1 MEFDVTIDRDKY
13 IGGSDIPA
21 IMGISP
27 FTSRWELLLEKA
39 GLKERDFSGNK
50 YTEYGHII
58 EPKIREYINSIHDT
72 NFEPNQVIDGDLR
85 FHTDGFDTNT
95 VLEIKST
102 SQIHKTVDEYKI
114 YLVQLVKYMEKNKA
128 AYGILAV
135 YHRPEDF
142 SEEFDP
148 DRLQIFYIEAE
159 NHTDLLADVN
169 REIDRF
175 RSDLARLK
183 ENPLLTEE
191 DFQPKEVVKL
201 SQEVELLER
210 KMVAYKDFEAE
221 YKRMKQALFEAMEKH
236 NVKSWETFN
245 GTKITR
251 VDGTEASVKTVTEF
265 DTEAFAESHPRLF
278 KKFCIEVK
286 KTTNGKTGFVR
297 ITLPK
302 G

>member
-1 MEFDVTIDRDKY
+1 MI
-13 IGGSDIPA
+13 
-21 IMGISP
+21 
-27 FTSRWELLLEKA
+27 
-39 GLKERDFSGNK
+39 FSGNK

-72 NFEPNQVIDGDLR
+72 KFEPNQVIDGDLR
-85 FHTDGFDTNT
+85 FHTDGFFCNT

-102 SQIHKTVDEYKI
+102 SQIHETVDEYKI
-114 YLVQLVKYMEKNKA
+114 YLVQLVKYMEANKA

-148 DRLQIFYIEAE
+148 DRLQIFYIERC
-159 NHTDLLADVN
+159 NYTDLLDEVN

-191 DFQPKEVVKL
+191 DFQPKEVIEAASKV
-201 SQEVELLER
+201 VALESR
-210 KMVAYKDFEAE
+210 MAEYKAIEAE
-221 YKRMKQALFEAMEKH
+221 YKAMKQSLFEAMEKH
-236 NVKSWETFN
+236 NIKSWETFN

-251 VDGTEASVKTVTEF
+251 VDGTAASVTKVTEF
-265 DTEAFAESHPRLF
+265 DSEAFAESHPRLF
-278 KKFCIEVK
+278 KRFSKTVEK
-286 KTTNGKTGFVR
+286 KTKGKAGFVR